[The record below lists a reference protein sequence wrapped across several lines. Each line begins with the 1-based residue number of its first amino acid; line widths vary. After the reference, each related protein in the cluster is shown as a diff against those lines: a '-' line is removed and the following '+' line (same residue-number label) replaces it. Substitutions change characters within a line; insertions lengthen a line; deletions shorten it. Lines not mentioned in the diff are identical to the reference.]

1 MQDLYYAWA
10 SPLVRRDTGR
20 LDLAKS
26 MRDVALENEK
36 PERAHPKPPQD
47 SHDALFESSF
57 DFLNWPDPRIAEF
70 KNFFY
75 QEVRSVVKYTGDFN
89 DEQLNNMRFGCHC
102 WFHITRSGGYFP
114 PHNHA
119 MASWSA
125 IFCVDP
131 GDEEIADV
139 NQSGR
144 VTFFDPRHGANM
156 YLDAANRHWTSEIN
170 FDSKRFRL
178 KPAELVVFPSYL
190 YHAIEPYVGERPRI
204 TIAANFWFQWNQKQ

>member
-10 SPLVRRDTGR
+10 SPLVRRETGLQELADT
-20 LDLAKS
+20 
-26 MRDVALENEK
+26 MRAVILENED
-36 PERAHPKPPQD
+36 EEHAHPNPPQE
-47 SHDALFESSF
+47 SHGALYESRF
-57 DFLNWPDPRIAEF
+57 DFLNWPDPRIAKF
-70 KNFFY
+70 KAWFF
-75 QEVRSVVKYTGDFN
+75 QQVGEVVKFTSDMSN
-89 DEQLNNMRFGCHC
+89 EQMNQLGFGCHC

-114 PHNHA
+114 PHNHP

-131 GDEEIADV
+131 GDEQVADV

-156 YLDAANRHWTSEIN
+156 YLDAANRSWTSEIN

-204 TIAANFWFQWNQKQ
+204 TIAANFWIQKKS